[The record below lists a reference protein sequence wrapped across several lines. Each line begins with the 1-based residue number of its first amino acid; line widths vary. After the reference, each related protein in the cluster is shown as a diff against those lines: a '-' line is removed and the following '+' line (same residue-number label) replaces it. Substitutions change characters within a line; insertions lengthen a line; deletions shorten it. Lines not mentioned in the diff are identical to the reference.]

1 MVRILHGADFHLDSA
16 FRALPEEKA
25 RQRRRESRQLVERM
39 VDYAND
45 HQVQLLLLAGD
56 LFDSEDIYS
65 QTGREL
71 ATALGRFAGHT
82 VIAPGNHDYY
92 SPHSPYALLD
102 WPENVHIFRGQALE
116 RLDFPQYGCAVWGA
130 AFTGPDCRGDLDGWR
145 APEDGLVH
153 LMVLHADLT
162 GAESG
167 YRPITTAQIA
177 GTGLDYLA
185 LGHVH
190 SCSGLLQAGRT
201 VYAYPGCPEGRGFDE
216 TGEKGF
222 LTGTVERGDVR
233 LDFVPFARRRYQILT
248 VDLSQG
254 DVEEQIRRSVPM
266 GSREDICRVVLT
278 GQRDEPVALERLQSQ
293 LADCCYH
300 LQLRDQTRP
309 REDIWKRQGEDSL
322 RGLFLAG
329 LKKQM
334 EGATEAERRRLEAAA
349 RFGLAA
355 LDNREL

>member
-1 MVRILHGADFHLDSA
+1 MVRVLHAADFHLDSA

-45 HQVQLLLLAGD
+45 HDVQLLLLAGD
-56 LFDSEDIYS
+56 LFDSADIYS

-71 ATALGRFAGHT
+71 ATVLKRFAGHT
-82 VIAPGNHDYY
+82 VIAPGNHDCY
-92 SPHSPYALLD
+92 SASSPYALLD
-102 WPENVHIFRGQALE
+102 WPENVHIFRGESLE
-116 RLDFPQYGCAVWGA
+116 RLDFPQYNCSVWGA
-130 AFTGPDCRGDLDGWR
+130 AFVEPECHVDLSGWQ
-145 APEDGLVH
+145 APEDGNVH
-153 LMVLHADLT
+153 LMVLHGDLS
-162 GAESG
+162 SG
-167 YRPITTAQIA
+167 EGNYRPITPAQIA

-216 TGEKGF
+216 LGEKGF
-222 LTGTVERGDVR
+222 LTGTVGRGAVR
-233 LDFVPFARRRYQILT
+233 LDFVPFARRRYQVFS
-248 VDLSQG
+248 VDVSEG
-254 DVEEQIRRSVPM
+254 DAEELIRRSLPM
-266 GSREDICRVVLT
+266 GSQEDICRVLLT
-278 GQRDEPVALERLQSQ
+278 GEREAPVPLERLTRQ

-300 LQLRDQTRP
+300 LELRDKTRP
-309 REDIWKRQGEDSL
+309 REDLWQRQEEDSL
-322 RGLFLAG
+322 RGLFLRN
-329 LKKQM
+329 LKEQM
-334 EGATEAERRRLEAAA
+334 EGCSEEERQRLIEAA